1 MKSQIFG
8 QFKHQTFWISVFE
21 INMNP
26 QFDVLVWITNISFT
40 GFQYNWIIA
49 GQKTYWTI
57 KPTINKIFVNVFQCG
72 LKTWGC
78 NRSLIFLKFS
88 CEFWLITKSKKYINT
103 NILIL
108 PFITWKRERNYT
120 KWELATLQKIKCREH
135 SSVFYQKNCFK
146 RLLSQL
152 TKSLSKE

>member
-26 QFDVLVWITNISFT
+26 QFDVLVWITHISFT

-78 NRSLIFLKFS
+78 NRSLKNFWNFLVNFG
-88 CEFWLITKSKKYINT
+88 W
-103 NILIL
+103 
-108 PFITWKRERNYT
+108 
-120 KWELATLQKIKCREH
+120 LQKA
-135 SSVFYQKNCFK
+135 KN
-146 RLLSQL
+146 
-152 TKSLSKE
+152 T